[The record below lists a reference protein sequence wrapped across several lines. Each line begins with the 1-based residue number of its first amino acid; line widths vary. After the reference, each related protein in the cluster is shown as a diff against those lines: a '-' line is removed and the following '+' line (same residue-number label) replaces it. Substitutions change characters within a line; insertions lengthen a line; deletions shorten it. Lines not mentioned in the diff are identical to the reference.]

1 MMVIS
6 ISISTPKKYEAEKFF
21 GRTFH
26 HSERTFTSR
35 ASAAPPRVVGPSHR
49 EKNAP
54 LRTAP
59 SSTAP
64 FSAPR
69 RHAFPSSM
77 PSPPTRNPAACARA
91 LSCLPLHRAAPPPA
105 PRTAA
110 TSSTICL
117 SHRKTSSVGDPAPA
131 GEGAVVA
138 GSLMPVIL
146 CPPNLPSRP
155 LVPFLSLAES
165 PPSDL
170 PSTDPPRAAPRASSR
185 WQIDTRLSRLTSMAA
200 PPWPPPD
207 PSAPGRADSC
217 RTHPRPRVGALP
229 FLGSGCDSRAQP

>member
-1 MMVIS
+1 LWHLTIS
-6 ISISTPKKYEAEKFF
+6 HPHYIISTPKKYEVEKCF

-64 FSAPR
+64 SSAPR
-69 RHAFPSSM
+69 RRAFPSSM
-77 PSPPTRNPAACARA
+77 PSPPTRTPAACARA

-117 SHRKTSSVGDPAPA
+117 LPHRKTSSVGDPAPA

-138 GSLMPVIL
+138 RSLMLVIY
-146 CPPNLPSRP
+146 CPPNLPSR
-155 LVPFLSLAES
+155 SS
-165 PPSDL
+165 PPPP
-170 PSTDPPRAAPRASSR
+170 PSSVHPRQGSAAAVPGPLCCHRPRWLDPPTSGICSS
-185 WQIDTRLSRLTSMAA
+185 AE
-200 PPWPPPD
+200 PPP
-207 PSAPGRADSC
+207 SSIHLVHRTLHPGSPC
-217 RTHPRPRVGALP
+217 PQKP
-229 FLGSGCDSRAQP
+229 